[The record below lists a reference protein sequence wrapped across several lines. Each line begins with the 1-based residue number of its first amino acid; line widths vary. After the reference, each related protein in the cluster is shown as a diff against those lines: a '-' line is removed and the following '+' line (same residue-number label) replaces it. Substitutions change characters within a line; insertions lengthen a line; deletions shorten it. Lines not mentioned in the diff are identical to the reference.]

1 MAGSKR
7 KDYEAGIKWWDI
19 TDREHFINRRDFMR
33 KTGAVAA
40 GVGLA
45 TAVPG
50 FVQRAFAQN
59 GAFPGLP
66 GSIYDSEET
75 PNTLK
80 QAINKNNFY
89 EIGVTSSRR
98 PRREEGFTISPW
110 RINIGGHVDKP
121 GVIDVQDLIARY
133 RDKLEER
140 IYRLRCVE
148 RWAMI
153 IPWVGF
159 PLHQLI
165 KDYGPTSR
173 AKYLRFETY
182 YDAKEMPRSI
192 RSIRYPYVEGLRM
205 DEAMNDLTLVTVGMY
220 GDVLQTPNG
229 PPIRIMVPWKYGY
242 KSIKSINKIEFVEDE
257 PVSTWT
263 MAAPHEYGFF
273 SNVNPERSHP
283 RWSQRLENLIGVGG
297 RRETV
302 KFNGYGEWVASMYE
316 GMDLIK
322 FH

>member
-1 MAGSKR
+1 MAASKR
-7 KDYEAGIKWWDI
+7 KDYEADIKWWEI
-19 TDREHFINRRDFMR
+19 TDREHFVNRREFLR
-33 KTGAVAA
+33 KTGTVAA

-50 FVQRAFAQN
+50 FVQHAFAQN

-89 EIGVTSSRR
+89 ELGVTSSRR
-98 PRREEGFTISPW
+98 PRRVEGFTLSPW
-110 RINIGGHVDKP
+110 RIDVGGHVDNP
-121 GVIDVQDLIARY
+121 GVIEVQDLIARY
-133 RDKLEER
+133 RDRLEER

-182 YDAKEMPRSI
+182 YDAKEMPRAI

-205 DEAMNDLTLVTVGMY
+205 DEAMNDLTLLTVGMY

-242 KSIKSINKIEFVEDE
+242 KSIKSINKIEFVEEE

-263 MAAPHEYGFF
+263 TAAPHEYGFY

>member
-1 MAGSKR
+1 MAASKR
-7 KDYEAGIKWWDI
+7 KDYEADIKWWEI
-19 TDREHFINRRDFMR
+19 TDREHFVNRREFLR
-33 KTGAVAA
+33 KTGTVAA

-50 FVQRAFAQN
+50 FVQHAFAQN

-66 GSIYDSEET
+66 GSIYDSEDT

-89 EIGVTSSRR
+89 ELGVTSSRR
-98 PRREEGFTISPW
+98 PRRVEGFTLSPW
-110 RINIGGHVDKP
+110 RIDVGGHVDNP

-133 RDKLEER
+133 RDRLEER

-182 YDAKEMPRSI
+182 YDAKEMPRAI

-205 DEAMNDLTLVTVGMY
+205 DEAMNDLTLLTVGMY

-242 KSIKSINKIEFVEDE
+242 KSIKSINKIEFVEEE

-263 MAAPHEYGFF
+263 MAAPHEYGFY